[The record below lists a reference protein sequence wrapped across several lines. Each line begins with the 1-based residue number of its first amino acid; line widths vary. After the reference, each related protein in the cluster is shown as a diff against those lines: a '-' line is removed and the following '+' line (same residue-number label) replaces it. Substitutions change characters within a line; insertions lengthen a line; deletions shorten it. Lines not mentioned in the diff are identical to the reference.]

1 MYSTHAILVNIPD
14 AAESSSSKL
23 SEMTKEEIKEMVI
36 NYATNETERF
46 AGHVFD
52 YRDLLNEEDHD
63 EDQDECFLPVVFAS
77 EDWKAFEGILISR
90 DRGQKGYAK
99 SMLEYLE
106 EVTSSMDVSTLL
118 NNLLLVNDRNAT
130 LDSVDPKT
138 RRRGYHSQGG
148 WALREIARLIYG
160 EYTFESGFY
169 DTYHRT
175 AIIPF
180 IEELKE
186 NPEDWAIVQYDYHW

>member
-14 AAESSSSKL
+14 AVKTSSSKL

-46 AGHVFD
+46 AGPVFD
-52 YRDLLNEEDHD
+52 YRDLLNEEDRE

-77 EDWKAFEGILISR
+77 EDWEAFEGILISR

-106 EVTSSMDVSTLL
+106 EVTSSTDVSTLL

-175 AIIPF
+175 AIIPY